1 MMIGMPPTPRVR
13 SRGRPD
19 RRVVI
24 MSDIEMGAGGPTD
37 DFPNSPWLADVI
49 RRYRDDD
56 LHLDLVFNGD
66 TFDLL
71 KTSYRDV
78 YTHHVTSEVAV
89 GKMGRIA
96 DAHPQFFA
104 ALRELL
110 DRRGATMGLHFVAG
124 NHDLELFFPAVQD
137 AIRDLT
143 ARDERVR
150 FHGHGFDL
158 GRVRFEHGSQLD
170 PLFRVE
176 PDLPFLEHEGEK
188 ILNLSWTSVALLDI
202 AMPLQPLLH
211 HLDRIKPK
219 RAVLDLMPEV
229 KDLLT
234 GLAWTYWTRAYWKD
248 FWGAK
253 NPVKR
258 VTWTMIKEVVRRMVS
273 LDIDVTMD
281 DTFQQRLIND
291 DSADLYIVGHQH
303 EPGWWSYGTRKALR
317 TGAFRDEFMLSADGY
332 VQTPIN
338 KTWGEAFLAGDD
350 VVRSHLVEETAPPRP
365 PGTMPASV
373 FDVLPGVRERLAQ
386 IARDRTAQKTQ
397 EALEESSPEPAL
409 ERASGDD

>member
-1 MMIGMPPTPRVR
+1 MSRTARVR

-19 RRVVI
+19 RLVVV
-24 MSDIEMGAGGPTD
+24 MSDIEMGAGGAVD
-37 DFPNSPWLADVI
+37 DFPNSPWLGDVL
-49 RRYRDDD
+49 RRYLAGPYSD

-66 TFDLL
+66 TLDLL

-78 YTHHVTSEVAV
+78 YSHHVTSEIAV
-89 GKMGRIA
+89 GKLERIA
-96 DAHPQFFA
+96 DAHPRFFA
-104 ALRELL
+104 AIRDLL
-110 DRRGATMGLHFVAG
+110 AHRGPHVTVHFVAG
-124 NHDLELFFPAVQD
+124 NHDLELFFPEVQD

-176 PDLPFLEHEGEK
+176 PETPFLEHNGK
-188 ILNLSWTSVALLDI
+188 RILNLSWTSVALLDI

-211 HLDRIKPK
+211 HLDRLKPK
-219 RAVLDLMPEV
+219 RMVLSLMPEV
-229 KDLLT
+229 KELLT
-234 GLAWTYWTRAYWKD
+234 GLAWTYWTRAYWQD
-248 FWGAK
+248 WWGGE

-273 LDIDVTMD
+273 LDVDVSME
-281 DTFQQRLIND
+281 DTFAKKLEED
-291 DSADLYIVGHQH
+291 GSADLFVVGHQH
-303 EPGWWSYGTRKALR
+303 EPGWWGFGTRKALR
-317 TGAFRDEFMLSADGY
+317 TGALRDEFMLSDDGY

-338 KTWGEAFLAGDD
+338 KTWAEAFLAGDE

-365 PGTMPASV
+365 PGTMPASI
-373 FDVLPGVRERLAQ
+373 FDVLPPVRERLAQ
-386 IARDRTAQKTQ
+386 IASDKVAQKKQ
-397 EALEESSPEPAL
+397 EALEKET
-409 ERASGDD
+409 GGGG